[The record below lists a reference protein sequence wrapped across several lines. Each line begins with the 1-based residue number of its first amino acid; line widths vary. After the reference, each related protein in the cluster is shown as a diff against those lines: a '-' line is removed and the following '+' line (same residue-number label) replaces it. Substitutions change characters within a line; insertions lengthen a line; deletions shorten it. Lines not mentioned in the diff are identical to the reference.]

1 LKFKMSLFEK
11 FKTGLSLS
19 SSTLSTG
26 IKNIFSSKN
35 IDESVLSQFEEL
47 LISADVGVETAN
59 ELKKEF
65 EKLKINKDIKS
76 PNEIIN
82 ILAARITEFLL
93 PFQRDLLSLISNK
106 PTIIVVSGV
115 NGVGKTTTIG
125 KLGNFFKNNQ
135 KSLIFGAAD
144 TFRAAAI
151 EQLELW
157 SKKINVNIIKSETGS
172 DPASVAFKTATYAKD
187 KNIDIAI
194 IDTAGRMQN
203 KKNLMDEYKKIF
215 NVLKKI
221 DETFPNETI
230 LVLDATTGQNALN
243 QVEEFSKIQKITGLI
258 ITKLDSSARGG
269 IVLAICKKYKLPI
282 LALGMGEKE
291 TDLYPFNAEYF
302 AKGLFQLN

>member
-1 LKFKMSLFEK
+1 MNLFDK

-19 SSTLSTG
+19 SLNFSKG
-26 IKNIFSSKN
+26 IKDIFSKKN
-35 IDESVLSQFEEL
+35 IEDSILFQFEEL
-47 LISADVGVETAN
+47 LISADVGVESAA

-65 EKLKINKDIKS
+65 EKLKIDKNLADS
-76 PNEIIN
+76 SQIIN
-82 ILAARITEFLL
+82 ILATKVSETLI
-93 PFQRDLLSLISNK
+93 PYQRDLLSLNSKK
-106 PTIIVVSGV
+106 PAVIVVSGV

-125 KLGNFFKNNQ
+125 KLGKFFKDHK
-135 KSLIFGAAD
+135 KSIVFGAAD

-172 DPASVAFKTATYAKD
+172 DPASVAFKTAVYAKE
-187 KNIDIAI
+187 KNIDIAL

-221 DETFPNETI
+221 DASFPNETI

-243 QVEEFSKIQKITGLI
+243 QIEEFSKVQKITGLI
-258 ITKLDSSARGG
+258 ITKLDTTAKGG

-282 LALGMGEKE
+282 LAVGMGEAE

-302 AKGLFQLN
+302 ARSLFQLN